1 MIQAIFGIGTII
13 ITIFIWCFYKGV
25 IQPQQEFKKY
35 QQEKRKFKAFVVGLV
50 LSVSSYGQFVELA
63 PTLTNGR
70 LGMELQGGVRVG
82 DFFTSVGYV
91 AMINASQPAL
101 FNARAGVVL
110 NKNGNNKYLIYAGG
124 VRVLK
129 STDYKEQN
137 YYTWQVGGQWHF
149 AYYDRG
155 TFYVT
160 GIYSPKF
167 ISYGIGMS
175 YNLFKD

>member
-1 MIQAIFGIGTII
+1 M
-13 ITIFIWCFYKGV
+13 
-25 IQPQQEFKKY
+25 
-35 QQEKRKFKAFVVGLV
+35 
-50 LSVSSYGQFVELA
+50 
-63 PTLTNGR
+63 
-70 LGMELQGGVRVG
+70 
-82 DFFTSVGYV
+82 
-91 AMINASQPAL
+91 
-101 FNARAGVVL
+101 

-155 TFYVT
+155 AFYVT

-167 ISYGIGMS
+167 ISYGIECHITDDFLSDLIGKKVNVSDILMENKVRIMRES
-175 YNLFKD
+175 PHPSAQPMCAVVGWCRALCQQATFL

>member
-1 MIQAIFGIGTII
+1 M
-13 ITIFIWCFYKGV
+13 
-25 IQPQQEFKKY
+25 
-35 QQEKRKFKAFVVGLV
+35 L
-50 LSVSSYGQFVELA
+50 
-63 PTLTNGR
+63 
-70 LGMELQGGVRVG
+70 
-82 DFFTSVGYV
+82 
-91 AMINASQPAL
+91 NASQPAL
-101 FNARAGVVL
+101 FNARTGVVL

-175 YNLFKD
+175 YNLFKDEQGAANAWAGTSGLGIIGALNIKASAGRAPSAYKDLNGICNELAGTTGKSAIDALRSIAS